1 MRLFNYIS
9 PGYFHSAGTRL
20 VAGRDYNWTD
30 IYGLR
35 PVAIVSEN
43 LARESWGSAAGAIGK
58 RFRILPT
65 QAWHEVIGVAE
76 DVRQNGVDEAAPAI
90 VYWPAMM
97 PNPFVAGQ
105 INSARTVTFVM
116 HTGLREAR
124 ACAARFS
131 RQSGT

>member
-1 MRLFNYIS
+1 M
-9 PGYFHSAGTRL
+9 
-20 VAGRDYNWTD
+20 
-30 IYGLR
+30 
-35 PVAIVSEN
+35 
-43 LARESWGSAAGAIGK
+43 
-58 RFRILPT
+58 
-65 QAWHEVIGVAE
+65 AE